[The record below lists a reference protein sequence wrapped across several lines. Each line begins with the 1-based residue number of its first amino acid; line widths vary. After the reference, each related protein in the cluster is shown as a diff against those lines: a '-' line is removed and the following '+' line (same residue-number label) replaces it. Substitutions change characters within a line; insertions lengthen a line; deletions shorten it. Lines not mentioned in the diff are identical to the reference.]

1 MTRALLNLE
10 KVSPT
15 LLVILAV
22 ISINLGPVF
31 AIKLF
36 SGFGTL
42 ETLFLRMAP
51 AAILLCIAYRG
62 QLVAS
67 IRQSPSGVL
76 ILGIVMVILS
86 AAFYE
91 SLQRIPLGIAVAIEF
106 CGPLA
111 VSLFASRKLI
121 DLICVSF
128 AALGIFLLTPQI
140 GESLDLHGVLY
151 AAVAGAGWAAVILI
165 SKRLGKTLAGG
176 TGVALGIAVCAIILF
191 PVYGISAIPKVLEN
205 PSTLALIAGVA
216 VFSAAIPY
224 LFEYLALKTMP
235 AKQFGI
241 LVAMEPVV
249 AAIVGVVVLTQIMDV
264 TLWLSITLISLA
276 ALLISLTTKAEPPT

>member
-1 MTRALLNLE
+1 MTRTLLNPE
-10 KVSPT
+10 QVPPT

-22 ISINLGPVF
+22 ISINLGSVF

-36 SGFGTL
+36 SDFGTL

-67 IRQSPSGVL
+67 VRQSPWGVSL
-76 ILGIVMVILS
+76 LGIIMVIQS

-91 SLQRIPLGIAVAIEF
+91 SLQRIPLGITVAIEF

-111 VSLFASRKLI
+111 VSLFASKKLT

-128 AALGIFLLTPQI
+128 AVLGIFLLTPQI

-165 SKRLGKTLAGG
+165 SKRLGKTLEGG

-191 PVYGISAIPKVLEN
+191 PIYGISAIPKVLEM
-205 PSTLALIAGVA
+205 PSTLFLIAGVA
-216 VFSAAIPY
+216 IFSAAIPY

-241 LVAMEPVV
+241 LVAIEPVV
-249 AAIVGVVVLTQIMDV
+249 AAIVGVFALTQIMDV
-264 TLWLSITLISLA
+264 KLWLSIILISLA
-276 ALLISLTTKAEPPT
+276 AFLASLTTKDEPAS